1 MSEQRETYIMKNL
14 SKIQEAALQRMY
26 DRAIER
32 GLKNPHNSQT
42 GVLYAYGDCVQ
53 VALPKELKEFANAAA
68 GVSNGIRVGSH
79 NSVSKVKEIFRSFES
94 LKNFVLQSECN
105 ALDGERERVRQRVR
119 NLIENKPADA
129 NFKYLH
135 QKYDIRALAEK
146 FGKEAVVTARQT
158 LTVGEFEL
166 RFGLGS

>member
-1 MSEQRETYIMKNL
+1 MKKL
-14 SKIQEAALQRMY
+14 TKIQESALQRMY

-42 GVLYAYGDCVQ
+42 GYLYAFPDCVQ
-53 VALPKELKEFANAAA
+53 VALPKELAEYANAAA
-68 GVSNGIRVGSH
+68 GNSNSIRVFTS
-79 NSVSKVKEIFRSFES
+79 NSVSKLKEIFRSFES

-135 QKYDIRALAEK
+135 QKYDIRALAKK
-146 FGKEAVVTARQT
+146 FGKDAVVTARQN